1 MQKMEKSIEK
11 GFGFVDSILA
21 TYDRMMATFDRMR
34 EKLDRIDELLTIRLG
49 KMKPHYSN
57 TTTSP
62 VLHRQDSTKAATPLP
77 ALPPL
82 PTATLLPKP
91 PVPAKTLLPV
101 TATTLLPPPLPSVS
115 MTTQPPVPLKMQEPR
130 PPVSVTTPSSLADAV
145 VLVASAPPDTT
156 VVVSLSTGF
165 FPPSPLPTKA
175 PAPARVAVS
184 FPHRNWKELT
194 EFFNSGNLCRKYT
207 VCSGINVQQGEYG
220 FTHPNSLKMWQIW
233 DVF

>member
-1 MQKMEKSIEK
+1 MEKPIEK
-11 GFGFVDSILA
+11 GFGSVDPILA
-21 TYDRMMATFDRMR
+21 TCDRMMATFDRMR

-57 TTTSP
+57 TATSP

-101 TATTLLPPPLPSVS
+101 TAMTLLPPPLPSVS

-130 PPVSVTTPSSLADAV
+130 PPVSVTTPPSLADAV
-145 VLVASAPPDTT
+145 VLVASAPPDTI
-156 VVVSLSTGF
+156 VAVSLSTGF

-175 PAPARVAVS
+175 PAPARVAAS

-194 EFFNSGNLCRKYT
+194 KLFNSGNLCRKY
-207 VCSGINVQQGEYG
+207 
-220 FTHPNSLKMWQIW
+220 SLFW
-233 DVF
+233 DQCAAG